1 MITENEFK
9 NLSISFGIPVASIK
23 AIQLVESSGSGFDK
37 KTGKIKIQFEP
48 SWFKRLT
55 RLFIKNGVEGQEAE
69 WLAFNKA
76 FEKNPNKAM
85 ESTSWGCMQVM
96 GLHWKRL
103 GFESVGSMVDF
114 AKKSEKN
121 QLWLGLRFIATDVRI
136 FRALK
141 TKDWAT
147 FANYYNGP
155 KYKEKGYH
163 IKLRNAEL
171 NFRVL

>member
-1 MITENEFK
+1 MITENEYK
-9 NLSISFGIPVASIK
+9 NLSITFGIPIPSIK
-23 AIQLVESSGSGFDK
+23 AIKLVESSGSGFDK
-37 KTGKIKIQFEP
+37 ITGKIKIQFEP

-55 RLFIKNGVEGQEAE
+55 RILISNGVENQAKE
-69 WLAFNKA
+69 WIAFNKA
-76 FEKNPNKAM
+76 FARNPKKAM

-121 QLWLGLRFIATDVRI
+121 QLWLGLKFIKTDKRL
-136 FRALK
+136 FKALIA
-141 TKDWAT
+141 KDWKMVAY
-147 FANYYNGP
+147 YYNGANYRIN
-155 KYKEKGYH
+155 KYD

-171 NFRVL
+171 NFRTL

>member
-1 MITENEFK
+1 MITENEYK
-9 NLSISFGIPVASIK
+9 NLSITFGIPIPSIK

-76 FEKNPNKAM
+76 FAKNPNKAM

-121 QLWLGLRFIATDVRI
+121 QLWLGLKFIKTDNRL
-136 FRALK
+136 FKALIA
-141 TKDWAT
+141 KDWKMVAY
-147 FANYYNGP
+147 YYNGANYRIN
-155 KYKEKGYH
+155 KYD

-171 NFRVL
+171 NFRTL